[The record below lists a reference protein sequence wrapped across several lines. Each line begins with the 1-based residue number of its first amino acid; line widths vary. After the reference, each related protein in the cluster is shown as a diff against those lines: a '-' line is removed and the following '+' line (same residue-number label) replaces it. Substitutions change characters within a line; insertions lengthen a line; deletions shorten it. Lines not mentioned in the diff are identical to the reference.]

1 MKFKTLL
8 GKSFAFAAS
17 CIGEEFINEP
27 FQNGTYF
34 LEKDSSYKSFY
45 DSKYNC
51 LSIHKKEGREI
62 VNSITVH
69 LLEVL
74 NFKTFNSLVA
84 QYGAPDHI
92 WVATNTS
99 MISETINDSNPE
111 FKQRLTKSEHDLREG
126 TFEEKPLVIIWN
138 KGDFEIK
145 VLFRYEQNQSK
156 ITYRSLE

>member
-1 MKFKTLL
+1 MKFETLL

-51 LSIHKKEGREI
+51 LSIYKDDRE
-62 VNSITVH
+62 VVHSITVH

-74 NFKTFNSLVA
+74 NFKSFNLMVA

-99 MISETINDSNPE
+99 MISETIEDSNPE
-111 FKQRLTKSEHDLREG
+111 FKQRLTKSEQDLREG

-138 KGDFEIK
+138 KKDFEIK

>member
-1 MKFKTLL
+1 MKFETLL
-8 GKSFAFAAS
+8 RNSIAYAAS
-17 CIGEEFINEP
+17 SIGEEFINEP

-34 LEKDSSYKSFY
+34 LEKDSSYRSFY

-51 LSIHKKEGREI
+51 LSIYKDDREV
-62 VNSITVH
+62 VNSITIH

-74 NFKTFNSLVA
+74 NFKSFNLMVT

-92 WVATNTS
+92 WVATKTTL
-99 MISETINDSNPE
+99 ISETIDDSNPE

>member
-1 MKFKTLL
+1 MKFETLL

-17 CIGEEFINEP
+17 CIGDEFTDDP
-27 FQNGTYF
+27 FLNGSYY
-34 LEKDSSYKSFY
+34 LVDEMSYKSFHG
-45 DSKYNC
+45 SKYNC
-51 LSIHKKEGREI
+51 LSIHENDRK
-62 VNSITVH
+62 VVHSITVH

-74 NFKTFNSLVA
+74 NFESFNLMVT

-92 WVATNTS
+92 WVATKTTL
-99 MISETINDSNPE
+99 ISETIDDSNPE

>member
-1 MKFKTLL
+1 MIFEALL

-27 FQNGTYF
+27 FQNGTCF

-51 LSIHKKEGREI
+51 LSIHKDDREV

-74 NFKTFNSLVA
+74 NFKSFNLMVT

-92 WVATNTS
+92 WVATKTTL
-99 MISETINDSNPE
+99 ISETIDDSNPE
-111 FKQRLTKSEHDLREG
+111 FKQRLTKSEQDLREG

-138 KGDFEIK
+138 KKDFEIK
-145 VLFRYEQNQSK
+145 VLFRHEQNQSK

>member
-1 MKFKTLL
+1 MKFETLL

-27 FQNGTYF
+27 FLNNTYF
-34 LEKDSSYKSFY
+34 LEKDSSYKSYY

-51 LSIHKKEGREI
+51 LSIYKDDREV
-62 VNSITVH
+62 VNSITIH

-74 NFKTFNSLVA
+74 NFKSFNLMVT

-92 WVATNTS
+92 WVATKTTL
-99 MISETINDSNPE
+99 ISETSDDSNPE

-138 KGDFEIK
+138 KKDFEIK

>member
-1 MKFKTLL
+1 M
-8 GKSFAFAAS
+8 
-17 CIGEEFINEP
+17 
-27 FQNGTYF
+27 
-34 LEKDSSYKSFY
+34 
-45 DSKYNC
+45 
-51 LSIHKKEGREI
+51 
-62 VNSITVH
+62 
-69 LLEVL
+69 
-74 NFKTFNSLVA
+74 VA

-99 MISETINDSNPE
+99 MISETIEDSNPE
-111 FKQRLTKSEHDLREG
+111 FKQRLTKSEQDLREG

>member
-1 MKFKTLL
+1 MIFEALL

-17 CIGEEFINEP
+17 CIGEEFVNEP
-27 FQNGTYF
+27 FQKGSYF
-34 LEKDSSYKSFY
+34 LEKDSSYKPFY

-51 LSIHKKEGREI
+51 LSIHKNDRGI

-74 NFKTFNSLVA
+74 NFKSFNLMVT

-92 WVATNTS
+92 WVATKTTL
-99 MISETINDSNPE
+99 ISETIDDSNPE

-138 KGDFEIK
+138 KKDFEIK